1 MVPEEVSKIDVSVVE
16 DKNGIFRVVHRGKS
30 YGYFPNRLG
39 AEEWKKNLIEEILA
53 QQ

>member
-1 MVPEEVSKIDVSVVE
+1 MTEEVSKIDVSVVE
-16 DKNGIFRVVHRGKS
+16 DEHGIFKVVYRGKS

-39 AEEWKKNLIEEILA
+39 AEEWKKNFLEEILA